1 MNHTLLNNLFNSYKE
16 SSLYGRYITLKN
28 ITPLIAKLPA
38 KFKTEIIGQSVLG
51 KDISSITFGAGSK
64 KVLLWSQMHGN
75 ESTTTKA
82 AFDMLNSFVGDDL
95 NMILEACTIKL
106 IPMLNPDGSEAYT
119 RLNANQVDLNRDAQA
134 LTQPESR
141 VLLDCYKAF
150 KPDFCFNLHGQRTL
164 FSAGNTNNVATLS
177 FLSPSADSE
186 RGLTLARK
194 KAMSIINA
202 INTSLQID
210 LPDQI
215 GRYDDG
221 FNINCVGDAFQFLE
235 TPTVLFEAGHYKD
248 DYNREE
254 VRRFVYKSL
263 LVGLKCIASTNVSG
277 EDYKNYFSIPEN
289 GKLFY
294 DIIIKNAQFDDG
306 IKDVGINYQERLIDK
321 QLKFVPQIVFIGDL
335 SEFYGHKVLNAN
347 NSKIFTASDELV
359 FDGYENDFVKI
370 DNVKLSLNL

>member
-1 MNHTLLNNLFNSYKE
+1 MNHTLLNNLFKTYKE
-16 SSLYGRYITLKN
+16 SSLYGRYITLDN
-28 ITPLIAKLPA
+28 LTPLITKLPSR
-38 KFKTEIIGQSVLG
+38 FKSEIIGQSVLG
-51 KDISSITFGAGSK
+51 KDIYTITFGTGPK

-82 AFDMLNSFVGDDL
+82 AFDMLNSFIEDDL
-95 NMILEACTIKL
+95 SSILETCTIKL
-106 IPMLNPDGSEAYT
+106 IPMLNPDGSEVYT
-119 RLNANQVDLNRDAQA
+119 RLNANQVDLNRDAQE

-141 VLLDCYKAF
+141 VLLDCYNAF

-164 FSAGNTNNVATLS
+164 FSAGETNNVATLS
-177 FLSPSADSE
+177 FLSPSADSD
-186 RGLTLARK
+186 RSLTAARK

-202 INTSLQID
+202 INTTLQSD

-254 VRRFVYKSL
+254 VRRFIYKSL
-263 LVGLKCIASTNVSG
+263 LVGLDCIANTVVSG
-277 EDYKNYFSIPEN
+277 DDYVDYFSIPEN

-306 IKDVGINYQERLIDK
+306 IKDVGVNYQERLVVK
-321 QLKFVPQIVFIGDL
+321 ELMFVPQIVFIGDL
-335 SEFYGHKVLNAN
+335 SDFYGHKVLNAN
-347 NSKIFTASDELV
+347 NSRIFTASNQVV
-359 FDGYENDFVKI
+359 FEGYENDFVNI